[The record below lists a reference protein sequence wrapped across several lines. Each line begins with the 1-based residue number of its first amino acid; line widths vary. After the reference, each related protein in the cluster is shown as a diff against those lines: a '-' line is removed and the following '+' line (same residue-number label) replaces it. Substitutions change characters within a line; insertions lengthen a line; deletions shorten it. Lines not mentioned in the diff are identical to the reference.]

1 MSAPNPCPWRFLP
14 DKNTLTIK
22 PNTSGYMPSYLM
34 LVDEG
39 SYGAPLAKTCGDI
52 VMTRK

>member
-1 MSAPNPCPWRFLP
+1 
-14 DKNTLTIK
+14 
-22 PNTSGYMPSYLM
+22 MPSYLM